1 MLDRRQKV
9 RARVYYGGLIAFNA
23 RRSTMECL
31 VRNFSEFGAKVE
43 FDNTATL
50 PDEIDLTIPRKSHSW
65 TARMIWRRANEAGFA
80 FRQPRAS
87 SAPIPLDWAI
97 RLRASERARK
107 DLIRRIEQLR
117 SEH

>member
-1 MLDRRQKV
+1 MLDRGKTI

-23 RRSTMECL
+23 RNSTMDCV

-43 FDNTATL
+43 FDNTALL
-50 PDEIDLTIPRKSHSW
+50 PDEVDFVIRRRAIACQ
-65 TARMIWRRANEAGFA
+65 ARIVWRRAGQAGFA
-80 FRQPRAS
+80 FRHRTRSNAS
-87 SAPIPLDWAI
+87 VPLDLAL

-107 DLIRRIEQLR
+107 ELVRRIEQLR